1 MIFKDKEEYVSRI
14 GGTLITAEQITAAVK
29 ECAEKID
36 GIYDGRPLLMIG
48 VLNGAAMF
56 VSELMKHISVPC
68 ELEFIQAKSY
78 YDSTE
83 SSGEVKLTREIE
95 RDISGY
101 HVLLAEDI
109 IDTGRTLC
117 KVKALLESKDPLS
130 VTTITLLDKPERRL
144 VDFTPDI
151 SLFTIEDVFVIGFG
165 LDCAGYYRNLPFIAE
180 YKE

>member
-1 MIFKDKEEYVSRI
+1 MTFKSKEEYSSRI
-14 GGTLITAEQITAAVK
+14 GRTLITSEQIAAAVK
-29 ECAEKID
+29 KCAEKID
-36 GIYDGRPLLMIG
+36 SIYDGRPLLMIG

-56 VSELMKHISVPC
+56 AGELMKHISVPC
-68 ELEFIQAKSY
+68 ELEFIQAESY

-83 SSGEVKLTREIE
+83 SSGEVRLTREIE

-109 IDTGRTLC
+109 IDTGRTLSR
-117 KVKALLESKDPLS
+117 VKALLEGKKPLS

-144 VDFTPDI
+144 VEFTPDI